1 MRATRTILTAVTAI
15 AVVIVVP
22 GSASANGGAYL
33 ELDETHYLP
42 GDRGT
47 AVAYVQVPRRRESIL
62 DRGPFY
68 LYALSGRGVLEEGE
82 PFPMGAVRIGTF
94 SIEEEK
100 HQQYELRADFTAP
113 HLTGDFYTLGVC
125 NDPCTIS
132 GFRESLSGTISI
144 VATQREADLLTQNA
158 RLRRRAFSA
167 AADARRTDRKLEAA
181 QADLQLQVESNQDER
196 DLLTSRIDS
205 LERSLAAA
213 ERRATDA
220 ARPPFD
226 PWVVGAIGALVV
238 AAGVLTFRRRR
249 LLAAVSELR

>member
-249 LLAAVSELR
+249 LLAAVSDLR